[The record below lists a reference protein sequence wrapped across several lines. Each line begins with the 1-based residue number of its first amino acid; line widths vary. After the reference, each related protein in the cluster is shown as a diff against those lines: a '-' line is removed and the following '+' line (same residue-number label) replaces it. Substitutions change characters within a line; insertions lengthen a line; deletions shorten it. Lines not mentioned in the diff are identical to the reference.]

1 MDNNIER
8 GTYEIIQNRLQ
19 EQREN
24 LVEKLQNLNKERQ
37 NIFGAVEFKLLSN
50 VRIKTEHNCLARDII
65 SIGDICLFGYNVRLG
80 LKSILEIDDVFSVFK
95 FENDEFH
102 PISSDILKDDTFS
115 EELQN
120 LYKFYRNTQFSR
132 FFKKGSFL
140 YLVFQLSES
149 PTDIKA
155 FKWLIEDEKLTF
167 VDSRSAA
174 EVEFPA
180 QHEFEWTKATRDMQ
194 RTGKNPH
201 ISISDKVFV
210 ETVNGNLTIKIE
222 DNTDDGEGIYSEDV
236 EQRDQSLDDAEI
248 SYCDLGN
255 LVLLKIKPYL
265 ESNRYF
271 IFNYRVKKVVRVDTL
286 KDAGILLPDEQGI
299 ILSNGYY
306 LQTGENKIFDRRI
319 EGVKFLRKV
328 QSPNGEDYLFV
339 FYEEKNHDFVILSY
353 NVIEQTVKTPIFCN
367 GYTLFANGEMCYF
380 NTEKDPSKTHLI
392 QIWQTPYTKELI
404 PNDEF
409 KDHELYKI
417 GNRQIVNAM
426 AEIQELI
433 VLLSKEDSY
442 NGLYEDIEKRSQ
454 GILDG
459 YFWLKNDSPEGLN
472 QPIKAVKKI
481 AVSAI
486 DEFEKVVEIRKKTN
500 NTLEETKVK
509 VEKILFDTRS
519 ANYETLEQYVSLLS
533 QMRSIRGE
541 IIGLKNLRYIDLELV
556 EQMEN
561 QIAERADELS
571 EACVQ
576 FLLKDNA
583 LEYYQKQMNSLL
595 ESVEK
600 LTKVID
606 AKELEKEFDELSL
619 QLELLID
626 IVNNLKVEDTAHST
640 QIIEN
645 ISLIFAQL
653 NQQRIALNN
662 KRRQLGEREA
672 RADFQAQMTL
682 FEQSIVN
689 YLDLATDPQKCD
701 VYLTKLSIQLEE
713 LESRFVDFDEF
724 TEKISI
730 KRESIYAAFESKKVN
745 LTEARNKKT
754 NSLFGSAERVLK
766 GIKSRA
772 ASFETDVEINGYFAS
787 DLMIDKVRDVAE
799 QLEKLGDSA
808 KSEDLLNQLQVL
820 QQEAL
825 RALKDKKELFEDG
838 DNIIKLGE
846 YRFSTNNQKLDL
858 ALVIKEKKYFYHLTG
873 TSYYE
878 PIDATKI
885 HDLKDVWEQEL
896 PSENKKVN
904 RTEYLAWEMFNR
916 LNQQKKY
923 TDLELKEEINQY
935 TAANYGEGYVKGVH
949 DHDALYI
956 LKTLL
961 KKHNDLGLLRFSPNI
976 RILAQL
982 FWHFTHSDK
991 KAYFKKQFVLVNL
1004 LKQAFPNPKEHTH
1017 LIESLT
1023 AAIQNFTEENHLF
1036 QTVNTRQAAIYLAEE
1051 QITDGFVMDKAAFDI
1066 LKAFKKELKS
1076 KNADLNF
1083 KDAQNQLN
1091 DHPAENWHLCKQ
1103 WIISFIENSKYES
1116 SEGTINEVAGF
1127 IMTDSADSKQVQ
1139 TISGVEKID
1148 NLKAVISHNEQ
1159 DNDKSTKSYHFDY
1172 HEFVNRLSHFVQ
1184 EVKPRYMELQKLK
1197 HDLVEQ
1203 KRKALRLHEF
1213 QTQVLTSFVRNKL
1226 INQVYFPLIGA
1237 NFAKQMGAYGNDKRT
1252 DRSGMLLL
1260 ISPPGYGKTT
1270 LMEYVADRLGLI
1282 FMKINGPSIGHEIT
1296 SVDPGEARNAATRQ
1310 ELQKLNLAFEMS
1322 DNVMLYLD
1330 DIQHCN
1336 SEFLQKFIS
1345 LADGQRKI
1353 EGVFNG
1359 ESKTYDFRGK
1369 RFCVVMAGNPY
1380 TESGDKFQIPD
1391 MLSNRADIY
1400 NLGDTATNRADLFRL
1415 SLIENGLTSNTYLK
1429 SITQYGLGNL
1439 YKLVKY
1445 IENDEQNIPD
1455 MEGNL
1460 SPQEVQD
1467 CLKVLEK
1474 VMYIRDVVLKVNAQY
1489 ISSAA
1494 MSDDYRVE
1502 PPFKLQ
1508 GSYRDM
1514 NKLMSQVVPILE
1526 DKEVYQLLID
1536 HYQNESQTL
1545 TSDAEANLLKL
1556 GELMDDLDDEK
1567 AKRWNTIKETFMKN
1581 NKIKGLGDSDR
1592 MSQII
1597 GQMTLFVE
1605 GLENIEKALNNRKN

>member
-19 EQREN
+19 EQREK
-24 LVEKLQNLNKERQ
+24 LVNRLQELNKERQ
-37 NIFGAVEFKLLSN
+37 KIFGAVDFKLLSN

-65 SIGDICLFGYNVRLG
+65 SIGKICLFGYNVRLG
-80 LKSILEIDDVFSVFK
+80 LKSILEIDDVFSVFH
-95 FENDEFH
+95 FENNEFH
-102 PISSDILKDDTFS
+102 PLSSDILKDATFS

-120 LYKFYRNTQFSR
+120 LYKFYRHTQFSR

-140 YLVFQLSES
+140 YMVFQLSDS

-155 FKWLIEDEKLTF
+155 YKWHIEDDKLTF

-180 QHEFEWTKATRDMQ
+180 QHEFSWSKATRDMQ

-201 ISISDKVFV
+201 ISIADKVFV

-222 DNTDDGEGIYSEDV
+222 DNTDDGAGIYSEDV
-236 EQRDQSLDDAEI
+236 EQRDQSLDDAEV
-248 SYCDLGN
+248 SFCDLGN

-271 IFNYRVKKVVRVDTL
+271 IFNYKVKKVVRVDTL

-306 LQTGENKIFDRRI
+306 LQTGENKIFDKRI
-319 EGVKFLRKV
+319 EGVQFLRKI

-367 GYTLFANGEMCYF
+367 GYTLFSDGEMCYF
-380 NTEKDPSKTHLI
+380 NTEKNPSKTHLI

-404 PNDEF
+404 PNEEF

-417 GNRQIVNAM
+417 GNRMIVNAM
-426 AEIQELI
+426 AEIQELV
-433 VLLSKEDSY
+433 VLLNKEDSY

-459 YFWLKNDSPEGLN
+459 YFWLKGDSPEGLN
-472 QPIKAVKKI
+472 QPLKKVKEI
-481 AVSAI
+481 AISAI
-486 DEFEKVVEIRKKTN
+486 DEFEKVKEIRKKTN
-500 NTLEETKVK
+500 DTLSDTKEK
-509 VEKILFDTRS
+509 VEKILFDTRR
-519 ANYETLEQYVSLLS
+519 ANYETLEEYISLLS
-533 QMRSIRGE
+533 QMRSVRGE

-556 EQMEN
+556 EKMEG
-561 QIAERADELS
+561 QIAERANELS
-571 EACVQ
+571 EACVK
-576 FLLKDNA
+576 FLLQDNA
-583 LEYYQKQMNSLL
+583 LDYYQKQMNALV
-595 ESVEK
+595 ESVQELK
-600 LTKVID
+600 KVIE

-626 IVNNLKVEDTAHST
+626 IVNNLKVDDTAHST

-653 NQQRIALNN
+653 NQQRVALNN

-682 FEQSIVN
+682 FEQSVVN
-689 YLDLATDPQKCD
+689 YLDLSTNPQKCD
-701 VYLTKLSIQLEE
+701 EYLTRLSIQLEE
-713 LESRFVDFDEF
+713 LESKFVDFDEF
-724 TEKISI
+724 TEKISV

-745 LTEARNKKT
+745 LTEARNKRT
-754 NSLFGSAERVLK
+754 NSLFGSAERILK

-772 ASFETDVEINGYFAS
+772 SSFETEIEINGYFAS

-808 KSEDLLNQLQVL
+808 KSEDLLNRLQVL
-820 QQEAL
+820 QQEAI

-838 DNIIKLGE
+838 NNVIKLGE
-846 YRFSTNNQKLDL
+846 YRFATNNQKLDL
-858 ALVIKEKKYFYHLTG
+858 ALVIKDKKYFYHLTG

-878 PIDATKI
+878 AIDATKI

-896 PSENKKVN
+896 PSENKNVN
-904 RTEYLAWEMFNR
+904 RTEYLAWKIFNS
-916 LNQQKKY
+916 LNQRKKY
-923 TDLELKEEINQY
+923 TDLELKKEITQY
-935 TAANYGEGYVKGVH
+935 TAENYGEGYVKGVH
-949 DHDALYI
+949 DHDALLI
-956 LKTLL
+956 LKTLIQ
-961 KKHNDLGLLRFSPNI
+961 KHNDLGLLRFSSNV
-976 RILAQL
+976 RNLAQL
-982 FWHFTHSDK
+982 FWHFTDAEK

-1004 LKQAFPNPKEHTH
+1004 LKQAFPNTKEHTH
-1017 LIESLT
+1017 LIGNLS
-1023 AAIQNFTEENHLF
+1023 AAINNFSKENLLLQNTNSH
-1036 QTVNTRQAAIYLAEE
+1036 QAAIYLAEE
-1051 QITDGFVMDKAAFDI
+1051 QLSDGFTIDKLAFDI
-1066 LKAFKKELKS
+1066 LQDFKKDLKS
-1076 KNADLNF
+1076 KNADLSF
-1083 KDAQNQLN
+1083 QDAQKELK
-1091 DHPAENWHLCKQ
+1091 DHPAENWHLCKE
-1103 WIISFIENSKYES
+1103 WVISFVENSKHKCAD
-1116 SEGTINEVAGF
+1116 GTINEVACF
-1127 IMTDSADSKQVQ
+1127 IMTNSADSKMVQ
-1139 TISGVEKID
+1139 SISGIEKIG
-1148 NLKAVISHNEQ
+1148 NLKTVIGNNEQ
-1159 DNDKSTKSYHFDY
+1159 DEHESTKTYLFNY
-1172 HEFVNRLSHFVQ
+1172 HEFVNKLTHFVK
-1184 EVKPRYMELQKLK
+1184 EVTPRYYELQKLK
-1197 HDLVEQ
+1197 HELIEE
-1203 KRKALRLHEF
+1203 KRKTLRLHEF

-1282 FMKINGPSIGHEIT
+1282 FMKINGPSIGQEIT
-1296 SVDPGEARNAATRQ
+1296 SVDPNEARNAATRQ

-1336 SEFLQKFIS
+1336 PEFLQKFIS

-1400 NLGDTATNRADLFRL
+1400 NLGDTASNREDLFRL
-1415 SLIENGLTSNTYLK
+1415 SLIENGLTSNSYLK
-1429 SITQYGLGNL
+1429 SITQFGLENL

-1445 IENDEQNIPD
+1445 IENDDQNIPE

-1467 CLKVLEK
+1467 CLKVLQK
-1474 VMYIRDVVLKVNAQY
+1474 VIFIRDVVLKVNGQY
-1489 ISSAA
+1489 IKSSA

-1526 DKEVYQLLID
+1526 DKEVTQLLLD

-1556 GELMDDLDDEK
+1556 AELMDNLDEDK
-1567 AKRWNTIKETFMKN
+1567 VKRWNTIKETFVKN
-1581 NKIKGLGDSDR
+1581 NKIRGLGDSDR

-1605 GLENIEKALNNRKN
+1605 GLENIEKALIKRKN

>member
-1 MDNNIER
+1 MDNTIER

-19 EQREN
+19 EQRVN
-24 LVEKLQNLNKERQ
+24 LVDRLQKLNKERQ
-37 NIFGAVEFKLLSN
+37 KIFGAVEFKLLSN
-50 VRIKTEHNCLARDII
+50 VRIKTEHNCLARDIV
-65 SIGDICLFGYNVRLG
+65 SLGNLCLFGYNVRLG
-80 LKSILEIDDVFSVFK
+80 LKSILEIDDVFSVFR
-95 FENDEFH
+95 FENNEFH
-102 PISSDILKDDTFS
+102 PIASDILKDGNFS

-132 FFKKGSFL
+132 FYKKGGFL
-140 YLVFQLSES
+140 YMVFQLSES

-155 FKWLIEDEKLTF
+155 YKWLIEDEKLTF

-174 EVEFPA
+174 EVKFPD
-180 QHEFEWTKATRDMQ
+180 QHEFKWVQATRDMQ
-194 RTGKNPH
+194 RIGKNPH
-201 ISISDKVFV
+201 VSVADKVFV
-210 ETVNGNLTIKIE
+210 ETVGGNLTIKIE

-265 ESNRYF
+265 ESDRYF

-306 LQTGENKIFDRRI
+306 LQTGENKIFDRKI
-319 EGVKFLRKV
+319 EGVKFLRKI

-367 GYTLFANGEMCYF
+367 GYTLFSDGEMCYF
-380 NTEKDPSKTHLI
+380 NTEKEPGKTHLI

-433 VLLSKEDSY
+433 VLLNKEDSY

-459 YFWLKNDSPEGLN
+459 YFWLKSDSPQGLN
-472 QPIKAVKKI
+472 QPIKAVKEI
-481 AVSAI
+481 AISAI

-500 NTLEETKVK
+500 DTLAATKAK
-509 VEKILFDTRS
+509 VEKILFDTRR
-519 ANYETLEQYVSLLS
+519 ANYDTLEQYVSLLS
-533 QMRSIRGE
+533 EMRSIRGE
-541 IIGLKNLRYIDLELV
+541 IIGLKNLRYIDLEVV
-556 EQMEN
+556 EEMEA
-561 QIAERADELS
+561 QIAERSDELS

-576 FLLKDNA
+576 FLLQDNA
-583 LEYYQKQMNSLL
+583 LDYYQKQMNRLV
-595 ESVEK
+595 ESVQE

-606 AKELEKEFDELSL
+606 AKALEKEFDELSL

-640 QIIEN
+640 QIIES
-645 ISLIFAQL
+645 ISQIFAQL
-653 NQQRIALNN
+653 NQQRVALNN
-662 KRRQLGEREA
+662 KRKQLGEREA
-672 RADFQAQMTL
+672 TADFQAQMTL

-701 VYLTKLSIQLEE
+701 EYLTKLSIQLEE

-724 TEKISI
+724 IDKISI
-730 KRESIYAAFESKKVN
+730 KRESVYAAFESKKVN
-745 LTEARNKKT
+745 LTEARNKRT
-754 NSLFGSAERVLK
+754 NSLFGSAERILK

-772 ASFETDVEINGYFAS
+772 ASFETEIEINGYFAS
-787 DLMIDKVRDVAE
+787 DLMITKVRDVAE

-820 QQEAL
+820 QQEAI

-838 DNIIKLGE
+838 NNVIKLGE
-846 YRFSTNNQKLDL
+846 YRFAVNNQKLDL
-858 ALVIKEKKYFYHLTG
+858 TLVIKDKKYFYHLTG

-878 PIDATKI
+878 AIDATNI

-896 PSENKKVN
+896 PSENKNVN
-904 RTEYLAWEMFNR
+904 RTEYLAWQLFHS
-916 LNQQKKY
+916 LDQQKKY
-923 TDLELKEEINQY
+923 TDLEMKAEIEQY

-949 DHDALYI
+949 DHDALLI
-956 LKTLL
+956 LKTL
-961 KKHNDLGLLRFSPNI
+961 KQKHTDLGLLRFSPDV

-982 FWHFTHSDK
+982 FWHFTQTEK
-991 KAYFKKQFVLVNL
+991 KTYFKKQFVFVNL
-1004 LKQAFPNPKEHTH
+1004 LKQAFTNPKEHTH
-1017 LIESLT
+1017 LIENLT
-1023 AAIQNFTEENHLF
+1023 QAIKNFAEENNLF
-1036 QTVNTRQAAIYLAEE
+1036 HKIDARQAAIYLAEE
-1051 QITDGFVMDKAAFDI
+1051 QVTDGFVMDKAAFDI
-1066 LKAFKKELKS
+1066 LKAFKKDLKS
-1076 KNADLNF
+1076 KNADLSF
-1083 KDAQNQLN
+1083 KDAQKELKE
-1091 DHPAENWHLCKQ
+1091 HPAENWYLCKQ
-1103 WIISFIENSKYES
+1103 WVITFLENSKLDA

-1127 IMTDSADSKQVQ
+1127 IMTDAADSKQVQ
-1139 TISGVEKID
+1139 TVSGIEKIEK
-1148 NLKAVISHNEQ
+1148 LKTIIGKSDQ
-1159 DNDKSTKSYHFDY
+1159 DDEKAEKSYHFNY
-1172 HEFVNRLSHFVQ
+1172 HEFFNRLTHFVQ
-1184 EVKPRYMELQKLK
+1184 DVQPRYKELQKLK
-1197 HDLVEQ
+1197 HDLIDQ
-1203 KRKALRLHEF
+1203 KRRALRLHEF

-1282 FMKINGPSIGHEIT
+1282 FMKINGPSIGHDIT
-1296 SVDPGEARNAATRQ
+1296 SVDPSEARNAATRQ

-1336 SEFLQKFIS
+1336 PEFLQKFIS

-1353 EGVFNG
+1353 EGVFND

-1369 RFCVVMAGNPY
+1369 RFCIVMAGNPY

-1400 NLGDTATNRADLFRL
+1400 NLGDTASNRADLFRL

-1429 SITQYGLGNL
+1429 SITQYGLENL

-1445 IENDEQNIPD
+1445 VENDEPSIPD
-1455 MEGNL
+1455 IEGNL

-1467 CLKVLEK
+1467 CLKVLGK
-1474 VMYIRDVVLKVNAQY
+1474 VMYIRDIVLKVNAQY
-1489 ISSAA
+1489 IKSAA

-1556 GELMDDLDDEK
+1556 GELMDDLDEDK
-1567 AKRWNTIKETFMKN
+1567 AKRWNTIKETFVKN

-1605 GLENIEKALNNRKN
+1605 GLENIEKALIKRKH